1 LKESAL
7 DLYSLDTPSHQ
18 LGFSILEGA
27 WLSDVPGY
35 GLGHSPLFDDHRI
48 NWLSTQDGGFS
59 GKNILELGPLE
70 GGHTYM
76 MANGGAAQILAVE
89 SNSRAFLK
97 CLLVQNAL
105 KFNAQFMYGDFRQLL
120 AKREQKFD
128 LVLASGVLYHMSDP
142 VTLLEDIAHASDS
155 VCLWTHYY
163 HPEVA
168 KTNEWMQRHLSATPT
183 ISEFHG
189 REIITHRNEYLG
201 LVDDTKFAGGS
212 SPYSQWMTRESLLG
226 VLADLGMT
234 VVIGR
239 EDYDHASGASILL
252 YATRIPEF
260 NEQDYLARHH
270 DVAAAVKAGH
280 TSSGAEH
287 YLRFG
292 KAEGREPR

>member
-1 LKESAL
+1 M
-7 DLYSLDTPSHQ
+7 PSHQ
-18 LGFSILEGA
+18 LGFSIMEGA

-48 NWLSTQDGGFS
+48 NWLSYQDGGFS
-59 GKNILELGPLE
+59 GKSILELGPLE

-76 MANGGAAQILAVE
+76 MAKGGAAQILAVE

-105 KFNAQFMYGDFRQLL
+105 KFNAQFLYGDFRQLL

-128 LVLASGVLYHMSDP
+128 LILASGVLYHMPDP
-142 VTLLEDIAHASDS
+142 VALLKDMAYASDS
-155 VCLWTHYY
+155 ICIWTHYY
-163 HPEVA
+163 NPEVA
-168 KTNEWMQRHLSATPT
+168 KTNEWMQRHVNATPT

-201 LVDDTKFAGGS
+201 LIDDKKFAGGS

-226 VLADLGMT
+226 VLNDLGMT
-234 VVIGR
+234 VVVGH
-239 EDYDHASGASILL
+239 EDYNHVSGASILL

-260 NEQDYLARHH
+260 DEQAYLARHQ
-270 DVAAAVKAGH
+270 DVAESVKAGH
-280 TSSGAEH
+280 TGSGAEH